1 MKRYFLLLTVC
12 LLGVASAIK
21 AQAPVKELVD
31 KVIAR
36 VGDEYILLS
45 DVEEQYSATKDSRGS
60 VPENFKCLALDQILV
75 GKLLVNQAKIDSLYP
90 KDEEIDQQLNAR
102 VDKILDYM
110 GGNVEQFIAY
120 YNITPDVMKSQMRDD
135 MRDQIMG
142 DKMRGKILEG
152 TTVTPAEVKTFFSF
166 IPKDS
171 LPYFNQEVELA
182 EIVRKPKP
190 NEAQKSIARERL
202 EKIRDD
208 IVNGKKD
215 FAELA
220 KKNSQDPGSG
230 KEGGDLGWAKR
241 GKFVPEFEAQA
252 FKLDEGQI
260 SPVFETEFGFHLLQ
274 LIERRG
280 NAIHARHILIRPEL
294 VDEDYVRAKMVLDS
308 VRREILKDSMTFSY
322 AVKQFGE
329 KNSQSY
335 HNDGRLANPATGTN
349 NFETRELDPDT
360 YFAIDSM
367 KVGSISAPIEVTSPN
382 GEKYYRC
389 VKLISKT
396 IPHRASLATDYNKI
410 QAAALEQKKNKA
422 LVTWIESKNQ
432 ATFVNIDKMY
442 DNCMNLN
449 KWRKIEKDKRKR
461 ITGK

>member
-1 MKRYFLLLTVC
+1 MKRYFLLLSVC
-12 LLGVASAIK
+12 LVAFNTLM
-21 AQAPVKELVD
+21 AQAPKRELVD
-31 KVIAR
+31 KVVAR

-60 VPENFKCLALDQILV
+60 VPENFRCLALDQILV

-90 KDEEIDQQLNAR
+90 KDEEVDQQLNAR

-120 YNITPDVMKSQMRDD
+120 YNITPEVMKAQMRDD
-135 MRDQIMG
+135 MKDQIMG
-142 DKMRGKILEG
+142 DKMRAKTLEG
-152 TTVTPAEVKTFFSF
+152 LATTPAEVKKFFDG

-190 NEAQKSIARERL
+190 NETQKTISRERL
-202 EKIRDD
+202 EKIRDE

-220 KKNSQDPGSG
+220 KKFSQDPGSG

-260 SPVFETEFGFHLLQ
+260 SPVFQTEFGFHLMQ

-280 NAIHARHILIRPEL
+280 NAVHARHILIRSEL
-294 VDEDYVRAKMVLDS
+294 VDEDYVSAKSVLDS
-308 VRREILKDSMTFSY
+308 VRKEIIKDSLTFSV

-329 KNSQSY
+329 KNTQSY
-335 HNDGRLANPATGTN
+335 HNDGRLANPANGTN
-349 NFETRELDPDT
+349 TFETRELDPDT

-367 KVGSISAPIEVTSPN
+367 KVGGISAPIEVTTPS

-396 IPHRASLATDYNKI
+396 TPHKASLTTDYNKI
-410 QAAALEQKKNKA
+410 QAAALDQKKNKS
-422 LVTWIESKNQ
+422 LVNWIERKNQ
-432 ATFVNIDKMY
+432 ATFVAIDKMY
-442 DNCMNLN
+442 DGCVNLN
-449 KWRKIEKDKRKR
+449 KWRKTEKDKKKS